1 MLGVRRAPSSV
12 AAIGA
17 RCTAPARPAR
27 PARRAPIA
35 VRRVSVVVMAS
46 AEKVQV
52 PKRGGVCGS
61 AGARGQQG
69 EARPIGGAL
78 SLSHQP
84 PRSSPL
90 SRQLDVLVVGSGGRE
105 HALSWKLAQ
114 SPRCGALYCA
124 PGNAGTALEP
134 AVRAIPGG
142 LDTADNAAVVAWC
155 QANGIGLVVVGP
167 EQPLVDGLADA
178 LRAGGVRV
186 FGPSAGAARLEG
198 SKTFLKAVCAD
209 AGIPTAAAATFSD
222 AAAARAY
229 VLERGA
235 PIVVKADGLA
245 AGKGVTVAATVEE
258 ALAAVDESLVQRRF
272 GDAGAEIVIE
282 DFLDG
287 EEASFFA
294 LIDGETAIPLA
305 SAQDHK
311 AVGEGDTGPN
321 TGGMGAYSPAPV
333 VTPAIADQVMADIV
347 RPTAA
352 AMAAR
357 GVPFTGVL
365 FAGLMVKDGVARLL
379 EHNVRFGDPECE
391 ALMVRLESDLLDLLV
406 AAADGR
412 LAAHPPMR
420 WSADPALTV
429 VLAAKGYPGAYQAGT
444 PIRGLDATGGVGGGG
459 GAKVFHAGTKL
470 ARPGGDAAD
479 VQAAGGRVLAVTATG
494 KTVADAQAAAY
505 AAVDRIDWPEGFC
518 RRDIGWRAV
527 SREKKQ

>member
-1 MLGVRRAPSSV
+1 MARAHSLGH
-12 AAIGA
+12 A
-17 RCTAPARPAR
+17 RIAVPVRPAQ
-27 PARRAPIA
+27 P
-35 VRRVSVVVMAS
+35 
-46 AEKVQV
+46 
-52 PKRGGVCGS
+52 
-61 AGARGQQG
+61 
-69 EARPIGGAL
+69 
-78 SLSHQP
+78 SLFIL
-84 PRSSPL
+84 SSPCPRHL
-90 SRQLDVLVVGSGGRE
+90 HIQLDVLVVGSGGRE

-114 SPRCGALYCA
+114 SPRCGTLYCA
-124 PGNAGTALEP
+124 PGNAGTRLDPRLAS
-134 AVRAIPGG
+134 IPGPG
-142 LDTADNAAVVAWC
+142 LDTGDNDAVVAWC

-186 FGPSAGAARLEG
+186 FGPSAGAAQLEG
-198 SKTFLKAVCAD
+198 SKSFLKAVCED
-209 AGIPTAAAATFSD
+209 AGIPTAEARTFTDAAEAAA
-222 AAAARAY
+222 Y
-229 VLERGA
+229 VRERGA

-258 ALAAVDESLVQRRF
+258 AVAAVEEALVARRF
-272 GDAGAEIVIE
+272 GEAGASIVVE

-333 VTPAIADQVMADIV
+333 VSAVLADQVMRDIV

-365 FAGLMVKDGVARLL
+365 FAGLMVKDGVAKLL

-406 AAADGR
+406 AAADGK
-412 LAAHPPMR
+412 LAAHPPLR
-420 WSADPALTV
+420 WSPDPALTV

-444 PIRGLDATGGVGGGG
+444 PIRGLDAEGNVAGG

-470 ARPGGDAAD
+470 GGPDGKA

-494 KTVADAQAAAY
+494 PSVAAAQAAAY
-505 AAVDRIDWPEGFC
+505 AAVDQIDWPEGFC

-527 SREKKQ
+527 AREEQHK

>member
-1 MLGVRRAPSSV
+1 MSVR
-12 AAIGA
+12 G
-17 RCTAPARPAR
+17 
-27 PARRAPIA
+27 RRRRWTE
-35 VRRVSVVVMAS
+35 RRVGAS
-46 AEKVQV
+46 I
-52 PKRGGVCGS
+52 G
-61 AGARGQQG
+61 
-69 EARPIGGAL
+69 RPTPTL
-78 SLSHQP
+78 PLNPQP
-84 PRSSPL
+84 PSPPVTHTHT
-90 SRQLDVLVVGSGGRE
+90 QLDVLVVGSGGRE
-105 HALSWKLAQ
+105 HALAWKLAQ
-114 SPRCGALYCA
+114 SPRCGVLYVA

-134 AVRAIPGG
+134 AISPLPGG
-142 LDTADNAAVVAWC
+142 GALDTADNAAVVSWC
-155 QANGIGLVVVGP
+155 QAHGIGLVVVGP

-222 AAAARAY
+222 PTAAAAYIR
-229 VLERGA
+229 ERGA

-258 ALAAVDESLVQRRF
+258 ALAAVEEALVARRF
-272 GDAGAEIVIE
+272 GDAGAEIVVE
-282 DFLDG
+282 DFLEG

-294 LIDGETAIPLA
+294 LIDGTTAIPLA

-333 VTPAIADQVMADIV
+333 VTPALADQVMADIV

-391 ALMVRLESDLLDLLV
+391 ALMTRLQSDLLDLLV

-412 LAAHPPMR
+412 LAEHPPLA
-420 WSADPALTV
+420 WSPDPALTV
-429 VLAAKGYPGAYQAGT
+429 VLAARGYPGAYQTGT
-444 PIRGLDATGGVGGGG
+444 PIHGLDATGGVGGGSG
-459 GAKVFHAGTKL
+459 TAKVFHAGTRL
-470 ARPGGDAAD
+470 GRPGGGAAD

-494 KTVADAQAAAY
+494 RTVADAQAAAY
-505 AAVDRIDWPEGFC
+505 AAVDRIDWPDGFC

-527 SREKKQ
+527 EREKKGGGE